1 MPELPT
7 PDNLPTSKDVIDA
20 ARQMFGIA
28 LNTPTLEFPALNE
41 RAGCRVLL
49 KPEIFQITGTFKF
62 RGAWNRLSRLPK
74 DQKPRGVVAFS
85 SGNHAQGVAAA
96 AQKLGIPAVIVMPE
110 DAPGIKIRR
119 TRAWGAQIVFF
130 DRYTQDREV
139 IAADL
144 IARNGGVLVPSY
156 DDFHII
162 AGQGTAALELFDD
175 AASRGIEISSLLI
188 PCGGGGLT
196 AGSVLARDV
205 RSPKTDIFT
214 VEPEG
219 YDDHAR
225 SFISGN
231 RETADVTQRSNCDAL
246 LSPTP
251 GKLTF
256 AINKTGVKS
265 GLVIT
270 EDEVKDAMQLAFSD
284 LKLVVEPGG
293 SAALAALL
301 SGKITTK
308 PEDTVAIILSGGNV
322 DIDGITEAMQAP
334 PTSWQDNS

>member
-1 MPELPT
+1 MAQVS
-7 PDNLPTSKDVIDA
+7 LPTSDDVIDA
-20 ARQMFGIA
+20 ARQMSGVA
-28 LNTPTLEFPALNE
+28 VRTPTLEFPVLNE

-62 RGAWNRLSRLPK
+62 RGAWNRLSRLSRA
-74 DQKPRGVVAFS
+74 QKAGGVVAFS

-96 AQKLGIPAVIVMPE
+96 AHILGIPAIIVMPE
-110 DAPGIKIRR
+110 DAPDLKIRR
-119 TRAWGAQIVFF
+119 TRAWGAEIVFF
-130 DRYTQDREV
+130 DRYTQDRV
-139 IAADL
+139 AIAAGL
-144 IARNGGVLVPSY
+144 AASNGGVLVPSY

-162 AGQGTAALELFDD
+162 AGQGTAALELFED
-175 AASRGIEISSLLI
+175 AADRNIEISSLLI

-225 SFISGN
+225 SFVSGN
-231 RETADVTQRSNCDAL
+231 RETADVTRKSNCDAL

-251 GKLTF
+251 GELTF

-265 GLVIT
+265 GLVT
-270 EDEVKDAMQLAFSD
+270 SEDEVQGAMQLSFSE

-293 SAALAALL
+293 CAALAALL
-301 SGKITTK
+301 SGKIATK
-308 PEDTVAIILSGGNV
+308 PENTVAIVLSGGNV
-322 DIDGITEAMQAP
+322 DIDTVKEAMQAP
-334 PTSWQDNS
+334 GSAGRIAPGA